1 MSDLAG
7 FELQNSIINNII
19 KEERFVTVYT
29 TKKGVPIRC
38 KITGN
43 DKFTLLL
50 DVEGKQQLVFKSGI
64 STILAGKQV
73 MKF

>member
-7 FELQNSIINNII
+7 LELQNSIINNII

-38 KITGN
+38 KIKEN

-64 STILAGKQV
+64 STISAGKQV
-73 MKF
+73 IRF